1 MDKINRLNCRG
12 DWDDCDEKIIIRIT
26 GMVRLS
32 TETCVA
38 KAIGETRTTRVMT
51 EITEMTGVTRMTRV
65 MR

>member
-1 MDKINRLNCRG
+1 MNKLNGRG

-38 KAIGETRTTRVMT
+38 KAIGETRITR
-51 EITEMTGVTRMTRV
+51 EMR
-65 MR
+65 

>member
-1 MDKINRLNCRG
+1 MNRLNSRG

-32 TETCVA
+32 RETWVT
-38 KAIGETRTTRVMT
+38 KAIIIGETR
-51 EITEMTGVTRMTRV
+51 ISRV